1 MEVSKKA
8 ENELERELVQR
19 MKKWQSLEEASLRMT
34 KEIREKSKNPFVQLV
49 MEIIA
54 HDSAMHKR
62 VQQFI
67 IDSVEKEEV
76 SFEPE
81 DLNEVWDLIERH
93 AEDEK
98 EAIALAGEAQ
108 KNTDDLFIPRYLF
121 AYLREDERKHDLLID
136 RLVK

>member
-1 MEVSKKA
+1 MEASKT
-8 ENELERELVQR
+8 EHELERELVQR
-19 MKKWQSLEEASLRMT
+19 MKKWQSVEDASLRMT
-34 KEIREKSKNPFVQLV
+34 KEIRARSKNPFVQLV

-81 DLNEVWDLIERH
+81 DLNEIWDLVEKH
-93 AEDEK
+93 AEEEK

-108 KNTDDLFIPRYLF
+108 KNSDDLFIPRYLF

-136 RLVK
+136 RLLQ

>member
-1 MEVSKKA
+1 MAARKTEK
-8 ENELERELVQR
+8 ELERELVQR
-19 MKKWQSLEEASLRMT
+19 MKKWQSVEDASLRMT
-34 KEIREKSKNPFVQLV
+34 QKVRAKSKNPFVQLV

-54 HDSAMHKR
+54 HDSAMHRR

-81 DLNEVWDLIERH
+81 DLNEIWDLIEEH
-93 AEDEK
+93 AEEEK

-108 KNTDDLFIPRYLF
+108 KNADDLFVPRYLF

>member
-1 MEVSKKA
+1 MESSKA
-8 ENELERELVQR
+8 EHELELELVQR
-19 MKKWQSLEEASLRMT
+19 LKKWQSVEEASLRMT
-34 KEIREKSKNPFVQLV
+34 KEVRAKSKNPFVQLV

-81 DLNEVWDLIERH
+81 DLNEIWDLIEKH
-93 AEDEK
+93 ADGEK

-108 KNTDDLFIPRYLF
+108 KNADDLFIPRYLF
-121 AYLREDERKHDLLID
+121 AYLREDEHKHDLLID
-136 RLVK
+136 RLIK

>member
-1 MEVSKKA
+1 MEARKT
-8 ENELERELVQR
+8 ERELERELVQR
-19 MKKWQSLEEASLRMT
+19 LKKWQSVEDASLRMT
-34 KEIREKSKNPFVQLV
+34 KEVRARSKNPFVQLV

-62 VQQFI
+62 VEQFI

-81 DLNEVWDLIERH
+81 DINDIWDLIERH
-93 AEDEK
+93 ADEEK

-108 KNTDDLFIPRYLF
+108 KNADDLFIPRYLF
-121 AYLREDERKHDLLID
+121 AYLREDERKHDLLLD
-136 RLVK
+136 RLIK

>member
-1 MEVSKKA
+1 MESGKT
-8 ENELERELVQR
+8 ERELQRELVQR
-19 MKKWQSLEEASLRMT
+19 LKKWQSVEDASLRMT
-34 KEIREKSKNPFVQLV
+34 KEVRARSKNPFVQLV

-62 VQQFI
+62 VEQFI

-81 DLNEVWDLIERH
+81 DINEIWDLIERH
-93 AEDEK
+93 ADEEK

-108 KNTDDLFIPRYLF
+108 KSTDDLFIPRYLF
-121 AYLREDERKHDLLID
+121 AYLREDERKHDLLLD
-136 RLVK
+136 RLIK

>member
-1 MEVSKKA
+1 MEASKT
-8 ENELERELVQR
+8 EQELERELVQR
-19 MKKWQSLEEASLRMT
+19 MKRWQSVEDASLRMT
-34 KEIREKSKNPFVQLV
+34 REVRAKSKNPFVQLV

-67 IDSVEKEEV
+67 IDSVEKEGV

-81 DLNEVWDLIERH
+81 DLNDIWDLIEKH
-93 AEDEK
+93 AEEEK

-108 KNTDDLFIPRYLF
+108 KSTDDLFIPRYLF

-136 RLVK
+136 RLTK

>member
-1 MEVSKKA
+1 MDSKKTH
-8 ENELERELVQR
+8 ELERELVQR
-19 MKKWQSLEEASLRMT
+19 MKKWQSVEDASLRMT
-34 KEIREKSKNPFVQLV
+34 KEVRARSHNPFVQLV

-67 IDSVEKEEV
+67 IDSIEKEEV

-81 DLNEVWDLIERH
+81 DLNEIWDLIEKH
-93 AEDEK
+93 ADEER

-108 KNTDDLFIPRYLF
+108 KNADDLFVPRYLF
-121 AYLREDERKHDLLID
+121 AYLREDERKHDFLLD

>member
-1 MEVSKKA
+1 MDGSKSV
-8 ENELERELVQR
+8 ELVQR
-19 MKKWQSLEEASLRMT
+19 LKNWQSVEDASLRT
-34 KEIREKSKNPFVQLV
+34 TREIKAKSKNPFVQLV

-54 HDSAMHKR
+54 HDSAMHKK

-67 IDSVEKEEV
+67 IDSVEKEEI

-81 DLNEVWDLIERH
+81 DLNEIWDLIERH
-93 AEDEK
+93 AEEEK

-108 KNTDDLFIPRYLF
+108 KKADDLFVPRYLF

-136 RLVK
+136 RLIK